1 MRPEHQPRGARRGLG
16 WRRLL
21 TRAGVGGPL
30 GGGLRVHHPREASGN
45 PRTGAGRPETPLKVP
60 RTRSHYQNHVPGRPR
75 RVAEP
80 LTVTEGLLGLG
91 PRGRGKAHEADRSR
105 MPQIKKR
112 KKKGK
117 STEKSQTFSPEN
129 VPRRT
134 FVCMLSLG
142 SPGPQAHPRFWEGAV
157 KSCLGPTTG
166 FFTL

>member
-91 PRGRGKAHEADRSR
+91 PRGRGEAHEADRPNLAPPGMAPRLRAGVTCWGLPTLSSAPR
-105 MPQIKKR
+105 PPASPQPR
-112 KKKGK
+112 AEPRAVHSHPGGPAR
-117 STEKSQTFSPEN
+117 SPQQL
-129 VPRRT
+129 PAR
-134 FVCMLSLG
+134 CD
-142 SPGPQAHPRFWEGAV
+142 
-157 KSCLGPTTG
+157 TT
-166 FFTL
+166 